1 MDKSQAIDGC
11 WGLQLPP
18 KRLQLVKSDGS
29 LLSFADDD
37 KDIQELLSWHR
48 SNLDLGRLD
57 LQQCHGP
64 YGPSERSK
72 PWRLVLLHPAESSRS
87 MRNISVQ
94 GWTWMLC
101 VCPRRRLEM
110 AVQHD
115 GVCGDVWVAAPL
127 REEQKKEEHVA
138 KNIKNRTQMAMDGNG
153 SHDEDERGR
162 VTHVRDLMVAFPKMH
177 SSSRILGSRW
187 SNSRGGNLWAI
198 PGQRALTKP
207 RHSAAMLNA
216 YAMPTQL
223 KPWHVRSHVEKP
235 WIQPWEGLSE
245 LDVARRGTETGRID
259 LSWMLWWPWR
269 QARFGAEVQ
278 GGDPNA
284 VKNLWRCHRS
294 SAWGKAEQARWCFR
308 AIFPSAVVHSSTQES
323 CIHALLWRPR
333 DLRQLLC
340 GSMLRRSKY
349 EVLRDLLAKRGETSF
364 WRRIRC
370 HAAGRYNVMAPDTKC
385 YLVYVSKKNPN
396 RPVQKSAAQK
406 IKRRKK
412 RQKKSWTF
420 LNRIFEDCWGDLS
433 FNRCGATHAVCVAW
447 SLSVTLVS
455 LVA

>member
-1 MDKSQAIDGC
+1 MACMATFEWQRHSEKNRRKKSTSPRTSRTELKWQWMAMVAMTRMSGGVLHMSEI
-11 WGLQLPP
+11 WWSHSP
-18 KRLQLVKSDGS
+18 KC
-29 LLSFADDD
+29 
-37 KDIQELLSWHR
+37 IQV
-48 SNLDLGRLD
+48 
-57 LQQCHGP
+57 P
-64 YGPSERSK
+64 
-72 PWRLVLLHPAESSRS
+72 ESS
-87 MRNISVQ
+87 
-94 GWTWMLC
+94 
-101 VCPRRRLEM
+101 
-110 AVQHD
+110 D
-115 GVCGDVWVAAPL
+115 
-127 REEQKKEEHVA
+127 HVGP
-138 KNIKNRTQMAMDGNG
+138 IHEGGTSEPSLVNG
-153 SHDEDERGR
+153 LLQS
-162 VTHVRDLMVAFPKMH
+162 
-177 SSSRILGSRW
+177 LGIR
-187 SNSRGGNLWAI
+187 
-198 PGQRALTKP
+198 
-207 RHSAAMLNA
+207 
-216 YAMPTQL
+216 QL
-223 KPWHVRSHVEKP
+223 KPWHARNHVEKP
-235 WIQPWEGLSE
+235 WIQPWVSGWANWMSQGEP
-245 LDVARRGTETGRID
+245 TETGRID
-259 LSWMLWWPWR
+259 LSWMLWSWPWR

-284 VKNLWRCHRS
+284 VKNLWRCHRL

-420 LNRIFEDCWGDLS
+420 LNRIFEDFWGDLS